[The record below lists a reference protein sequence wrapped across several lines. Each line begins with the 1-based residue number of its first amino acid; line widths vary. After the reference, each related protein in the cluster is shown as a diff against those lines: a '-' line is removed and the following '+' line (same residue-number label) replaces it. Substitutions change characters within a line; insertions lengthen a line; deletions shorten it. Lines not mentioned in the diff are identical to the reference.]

1 VPTRLAGR
9 RTAALSPALNNSG
22 RQTLAG
28 IHTTKK
34 AQGGILLCLSLLALT
49 SAVPALAQ
57 SDELTNRLRRI
68 ENELDTLNRAVYKGD
83 KSEMPAPLSSDA
95 SGDNGAANAEVR
107 LQQMESQI
115 RELTGKLEQK
125 EYDIQQLQTRLDRME
140 AAGRTA
146 ATPPQPASANTAM
159 QTTSGSMN
167 TATAQPNPAL
177 TPEDSALPSPAAE
190 PTPGLKT
197 ATPQKGD
204 DPASLYEA
212 AYGHLKAG
220 NHDMAQ
226 AGFNDFLKQYPDH
239 VLAANAMYWL
249 GESYYVRAQYDQAA
263 KTFAQAY
270 QKYPGGPKGADNL
283 LKLGM
288 SLNGTGKKT
297 EACIALAQVA
307 KEYPNGPAPVL
318 RKAEQEMAT
327 LDCR

>member
-1 VPTRLAGR
+1 M
-9 RTAALSPALNNSG
+9 
-22 RQTLAG
+22 TLIG
-28 IHTTKK
+28 IYTTKK
-34 AQGGILLCLSLLALT
+34 AQGGILLCLSLLALA
-49 SAVPALAQ
+49 SAMPALAQ
-57 SDELTNRLRRI
+57 SDDLTNRLRRI

-83 KSEMPAPLSSDA
+83 KSAMPAPLSADA
-95 SGDNGAANAEVR
+95 PGGEAAAGAEVR
-107 LQQMESQI
+107 IQQLETQI

-125 EYDIQQLQTRLDRME
+125 EYDIQQLQTRLDRIE
-140 AAGRTA
+140 AAVKNA
-146 ATPPQPASANTAM
+146 APPQPNTQAM
-159 QTTSGSMN
+159 HTTSGSMN
-167 TATAQPNPAL
+167 TAAAETPTDL
-177 TPEDSALPSPAAE
+177 KPEDSALPSGAPDTTE

-197 ATPQKGD
+197 ATPQKAD
-204 DPASLYEA
+204 DPASLYEV